1 MSEIIAAGKVVGM
14 SYSLRNDAG
23 VILDQASTEEP
34 FLYIQGA
41 SQIVPGL
48 ETGLEGL
55 KVGEKK
61 NVTIAP
67 DDAYGPVHP
76 GLKMTVKKDQFP
88 GVKDIEAG
96 MQFQAQSPEGHGM
109 IFTIVGVAGDDVT
122 IDGNHPLAGQTLHFT
137 VEILSIRD
145 ATAEEKAHG
154 HVHGPGGHHHH

>member
-1 MSEIIAAGKVVGM
+1 MSEVVTSGKVVGM

-23 VILDQASTEEP
+23 VILDQASHDEP

-48 ETGLEGL
+48 EQGLEGM
-55 KVGEKK
+55 KIGEKK
-61 NVTIAP
+61 SVTVAP
-67 DDAYGPVHP
+67 EDGYGPIHA

-88 GVKDIEAG
+88 GTDGIEAG

-109 IFTIVGVAGDDVT
+109 VFTIVGVAGDDVT

-137 VEILSIRD
+137 VEILSIRA
-145 ATAEEKAHG
+145 ATQEEESHG
-154 HVHGPGGHHHH
+154 HVHGEGGHHH